1 MSTIKKS
8 NDEKKNEYNSK
19 TDSLRKELKKL
30 KDETKKL
37 NQELKEKDDKLL
49 RSYADL
55 QNYQKRTDKEF
66 QFRENITRKKYLSE
80 LIELFEILKKA
91 FDDKDPKDGIKLML
105 TNLEKFFEK
114 EQIKYI
120 DCVGKTFD
128 HNIHH
133 AVTTIEKNDC
143 EDGTVVEEV
152 KKGYLL
158 DNELLRPSQVIVAK
172 KNKINE

>member
-1 MSTIKKS
+1 MSTKKS
-8 NDEKKNEYNSK
+8 NGEKKNEYSRK
-19 TDSLRKELKKL
+19 TDSLRKELNKL

-49 RSYADL
+49 RSYANL
-55 QNYQKRTDKEF
+55 QNYQKRTEKEF
-66 QFRENITRKKYLSE
+66 QFRENKTRKKYLSE

-91 FDDKDPKDGIKLML
+91 FEDKDPKDGIKLML
-105 TNLEKFFEK
+105 NNLEKFFEK

-143 EDGTVVEEV
+143 EDGTIVEEV
-152 KKGYLL
+152 KKGYLIY
-158 DNELLRPSQVIVAK
+158 DKLLRPSQVIVAK
-172 KNKINE
+172 NKVK

>member
-1 MSTIKKS
+1 MSIKKS